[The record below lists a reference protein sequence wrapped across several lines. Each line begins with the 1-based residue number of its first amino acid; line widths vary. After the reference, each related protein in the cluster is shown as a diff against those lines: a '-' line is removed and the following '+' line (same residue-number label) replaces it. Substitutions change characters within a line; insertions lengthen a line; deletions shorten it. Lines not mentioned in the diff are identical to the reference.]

1 MKLKYISI
9 GLLWL
14 PAVAFA
20 QSKSSA
26 DKGVDRHPVT
36 NADSIAMQQL
46 YYSALHEK
54 IVDNLPLAADLFN
67 RVLQTDA
74 GNDAAMYELAAI
86 QKRQNKTAE
95 VQQLLE
101 KAVALKPNN
110 EWYWQAL
117 AESYE
122 KTNDIPKL
130 DHVFDE
136 LLRINA
142 DKPEYYFNK
151 ANVLFIEKKY
161 DEALAIYSRLEQKTG
176 LTDDIIA
183 NRQRVYLKQGK
194 VDLAAVELE
203 RMIENNP
210 SDVRYYLTLGEL
222 YNANNF
228 TDKALKVLQKAEKI
242 SPDNGLVHLALAD
255 TYRAKKDTE
264 NSFNEIEKA
273 FASPDLDVEQKVRII
288 MGYLPKLSDP
298 NAKAS
303 ALALSKIL
311 ITTHPNDGKA
321 WALYGDMLGQNNQ
334 FKEAKAAYKK
344 AVQLNTDIYA
354 VQEQL
359 VRLELSDN
367 ETDEAIKDGENALS
381 LFPNQAWMN
390 YLVGVA
396 WMQKKNPAK
405 AVSYLKNAAALETQ
419 DKDLLTQSYSALGDT
434 YHELKDNPKSDAA
447 YDKALTYS
455 PDNAYTLNNY
465 AYYLSV
471 RNEQLDKAAQMSKH
485 SNELQPNTPSFE
497 DTYAWILFKQK
508 KYTDAK
514 VWIEK
519 ALAHG
524 KDKSATQTE
533 HYGDILF
540 YLGDVDNA
548 VQNWKKA
555 KDYGTQSPLLERKIN
570 ERKYIE

>member
-1 MKLKYISI
+1 MKLKHISI

-14 PAVAFA
+14 PAAALA
-20 QSKSSA
+20 QTKSNA
-26 DKGVDRHPVT
+26 DKAMGRHPVT

-46 YYSALHEK
+46 YYSALREK
-54 IVDNLPLAADLFN
+54 MVENLPLATDLFN
-67 RVLQTDA
+67 RVLQSDA
-74 GNDAAMYELAAI
+74 GNDAAMYELASI
-86 QKRQNKTAE
+86 QKQQNKTAD

-101 KAVALKPNN
+101 RAVALKPNN

-117 AESYE
+117 ADSYE

-136 LLRINA
+136 LLRLNA

-151 ANVLFIEKKY
+151 ANVLYLEKRY

-194 VDLAAVELE
+194 VDLAASQLE
-203 RMIENNP
+203 QMIENNP
-210 SDVRYYLTLGEL
+210 SDVRYYLTLAEL

-255 TYRAKKDTE
+255 TYRTKKDTE
-264 NSFNEIEKA
+264 SSFNEIEKA
-273 FASPDLDVEQKVRII
+273 FAAPDLDVEQKVRIV

-311 ITTHPNDGKA
+311 ITTHPTDAKA

-359 VRLELSDN
+359 VRLELGDN
-367 ETDEAIKDGENALS
+367 ELDEAIKDGENALS

-396 WMQKKNPAK
+396 WLQKKNPTK
-405 AVSYLKNAAALETQ
+405 AVGYLKNAASLDMQ
-419 DKDLLTQSYSALGDT
+419 DKELMAQSYAVLGDT
-434 YHELKDNPKSDAA
+434 YHELRDNAKSDQA
-447 YDKALTYS
+447 YDKALTYG

-514 VWIEK
+514 LWIEK

-555 KDYGTQSPLLERKIN
+555 KEYGGTSPLLDRKIN
-570 ERKYIE
+570 EKKYIE